1 MKGKA
6 IVAMSGGVDSSLA
19 AALMAEQ
26 GWEAVG
32 VTLKLMPR
40 EDTGFGCCGSP
51 ADISDAKRVCEAL
64 GIAHYTLN
72 LSDIFE
78 DKVIKP
84 FIDAYLNAQT
94 PNPCVE
100 CNRSLKFG
108 TLLGLAEAWGASCV
122 ATGHYAR
129 VEEGRLYRAKDAA
142 KDQTYFLYSLTP
154 RELAKVCF
162 PIGGLEKSEVR
173 AKARALG
180 LKTADKAESQEICF
194 VPRRD
199 YRGFLEERAGAGR
212 AAFSPGPIK
221 DTAGRELGRHEGLA
235 SYTVGQ
241 RKGLGLTAPEPRY
254 VVGLEPETNTLVVG
268 GGKDVSCPSFTA
280 GAVSWTTAAPR
291 EPFRASVRIR
301 HRHAPAEAVLTVEGS
316 GEVGVR
322 FDEPQRA
329 VTPGQAA
336 VFYRGDEV
344 LGGGTIC
351 RATTGGNR

>member
-26 GWEAVG
+26 GWQAVG

-100 CNRSLKFG
+100 CTEAQVR
-108 TLLGLAEAWGASCV
+108 TPLGLAGLGVAWPQ
-122 ATGHYAR
+122 ATTRGWR
-129 VEEGRLYRAKDAA
+129 RRLYRAKDAA
-142 KDQTYFLYSLTP
+142 RTRPISYSLTP

-173 AKARALG
+173 GKPAPWGLGRPTRPRARRFALFRGATIAASSRSARAP
-180 LKTADKAESQEICF
+180 AA
-194 VPRRD
+194 RRSRPARSRTPPAASWAATRAWRPTRWASA
-199 YRGFLEERAGAGR
+199 RGWG
-212 AAFSPGPIK
+212 
-221 DTAGRELGRHEGLA
+221 
-235 SYTVGQ
+235 
-241 RKGLGLTAPEPRY
+241 
-254 VVGLEPETNTLVVG
+254 
-268 GGKDVSCPSFTA
+268 
-280 GAVSWTTAAPR
+280 
-291 EPFRASVRIR
+291 
-301 HRHAPAEAVLTVEGS
+301 
-316 GEVGVR
+316 
-322 FDEPQRA
+322 
-329 VTPGQAA
+329 
-336 VFYRGDEV
+336 
-344 LGGGTIC
+344 
-351 RATTGGNR
+351 

>member
-1 MKGKA
+1 
-6 IVAMSGGVDSSLA
+6 MSGGVDSSLA

-26 GWEAVG
+26 GWEAIG

-84 FIDAYLNAQT
+84 FIDSYLNAQT

-108 TLLGLAEAWGASCV
+108 TLLGLAEAWGAQCV

-129 VEEGRLYRAKDAA
+129 VEDGRLYRAKDQA

-154 RELAKVCF
+154 RELGKICF

-173 AKARALG
+173 ARARALG
-180 LKTADKAESQEICF
+180 LKTADKEESQEICF

-199 YRGFLEERAGAGR
+199 YRGFLEERVGVGQ
-212 AAFSPGPIK
+212 AAFMPGPIK

-241 RKGLGLTAPEPRY
+241 RKGLGLTAAEPRY
-254 VVGLEPETNTLVVG
+254 VVGLEPQTNTLVVG
-268 GGKDVSCPSFTA
+268 GGGDVSCASFTA
-280 GAVSWTTAAPR
+280 GAVSWTTGAPQG
-291 EPFRASVRIR
+291 PVRASVRIR
-301 HRHAPAEAVLTVEGS
+301 HRHTPADATLTVEGS

-322 FDEPQRA
+322 FDVAQRA

-351 RATTGGNR
+351 RTATGGNR